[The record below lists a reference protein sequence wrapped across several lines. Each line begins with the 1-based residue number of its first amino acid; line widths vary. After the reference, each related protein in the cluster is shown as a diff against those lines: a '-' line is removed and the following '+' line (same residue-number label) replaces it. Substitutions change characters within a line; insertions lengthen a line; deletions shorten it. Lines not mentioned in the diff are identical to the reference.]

1 MAITFETKNAD
12 FSLRAYSSKS
22 LLHRELIVTFL
33 LENLKENP
41 SEDVINNV
49 TKPCNSDNEDIK
61 ATRRC
66 LRALWDYKVSKKTP
80 IVLNVGESGSIRFM
94 IPVSMAYLSFLEKN
108 IEHEVLFETG
118 GKLYDRPLDDLA
130 LCLAPHGVE
139 IGGVDETRT
148 VVVKGSL
155 EEGVYEISGL
165 VSSQYISGLLMALI
179 MTTNSSIRLTSEL
192 KSASYYE
199 LTIDALERKQIVVNN
214 EGGCYSIKLPES
226 LDVKASLEVEA
237 DWSATAF
244 LLCLAAVMPGNTGRI
259 YGLYPDSKQ
268 GDRVIV
274 DVLTKM
280 GVSVTYGKDE
290 NGSYV
295 EATRIMK
302 TADGIGSK
310 AKSKVKSIDIDCK
323 DFPDIVP
330 YIAVCAASIL
340 DDEGEAKPTVLRSIG
355 RLKVKESD
363 RVAAMI
369 DHLALLGAKAICDG
383 ENLYV
388 YAARGISNEI
398 GNEDND
404 ADKNDETISLKAY
417 NDHRMAMTSCL
428 VSKASGKKVRLDNAS
443 CVAKSFPRMWEML
456 EDAGV
461 LNIVSREEDT

>member
-33 LENLKENP
+33 LENLKEYP

-80 IVLNVGESGSIRFM
+80 IMLDVGESGSTIRFM
-94 IPVSMAYLSFLEKN
+94 IPVSMVYLSFLEKN

-130 LCLAPHGVE
+130 LCLAPHGVV

-179 MTTNSSIRLTSEL
+179 MKTNSSIRLTSEL
-192 KSASYYE
+192 KSKSYYE
-199 LTIDALERKQIVVNN
+199 LTIDALERKQIAVNN

-226 LDVKASLEVEA
+226 LDAKASLEVEA

-274 DVLTKM
+274 DVLSKM

-310 AKSKVKSIDIDCK
+310 AKEKSIDIDCK

-363 RVAAMI
+363 RVAATI
-369 DHLALLGAKAICDG
+369 DHLAALGAKAICDG

-388 YAARGISNEI
+388 YSVHDE
-398 GNEDND
+398 
-404 ADKNDETISLKAY
+404 ADKNANKNDETISLKAY

-428 VSKASGKKVRLDNAS
+428 VSKASGKRIRLDNAS